1 VSVLMILS
9 DLERRDAGGNLFQAN
24 LPNYARA
31 LLLLLLLLLPFDLM
45 RTNSAR

>member
-1 VSVLMILS
+1 MILS

-31 LLLLLLLLLPFDLM
+31 LLLLLLLLLLLPFDLM